1 MNWLKQLFTRRR
13 RYDDLSVSIQE
24 HLHERIDE
32 LVEEG
37 MPRKEAERTARRE
50 FGNTALLEERSR
62 EVWQWQ
68 RVESLVVDLKH
79 VFRRLGRSP
88 GFAITVVLT
97 LAIGI
102 GANTAV
108 FSVLNS
114 VLLRALPYPEPQQLV
129 SLHLNAPGAA
139 GLGEFRSELRLSA
152 SMYFTFVK
160 HNRTFQSLGVWGPG
174 TASITGL
181 AQPEQ
186 VNTAQVSGGVLETL
200 NVPALTGQWLTA
212 ADQDSHGLGRVMLS
226 YGYWQRR
233 FGGDPSAVGR
243 TISVNSQPRVIAG
256 VMPRGFKI
264 VNYDFDLLVPMALD
278 PVNEQLA
285 GFAYRG
291 IARLRPGVGIPQ
303 ANADLARLIN
313 VWMDSWSNGPGT
325 DSHWYVRWKI
335 TPALEPLKQTVVGS
349 IQAVLWVVMATI
361 GVVMLIAC
369 TNVANLLLVRAD
381 ARQQELAVRS
391 ALGAGRWRIARELLL
406 ESMTLGLLG
415 GATGV
420 AVAYAGLHLLTTIGP
435 GQLPRLSEI
444 SLDGW
449 SIAFTLVLSVL
460 SGLFFGAIPALRY
473 LPSRQRT
480 PLPGSMLGSMRTASV
495 SRERQRGRNL
505 LVVAQVAMAL
515 VLLIGA
521 VLMIRTFLAMRNVD
535 PGFSDPKSLQVMR
548 LSVPETLM
556 SDATTVEHMQNAI
569 LDKLA
574 AIPGVSSTGFAA
586 SVPMSGAEPSWN
598 EILVEGKINE
608 GDNPPM
614 RLFNYI
620 SPGYFHTAGTRFI
633 AGRDFTWAEIY
644 NVKRIC
650 ILSES
655 LAREVWGSPQAAIG
669 KRLHQSLGEPFYEVV
684 GVVQDVRENG
694 VDQVSPATVYWP
706 SLIINPFY
714 NDGKL
719 SAWRTVY
726 FAMRTPR
733 AGTQTLINEMQQ
745 AVWSVNSNL
754 PVADISTMQDI
765 YGDSMARTSFT
776 LVMLGIAGTMALA
789 LGILGIYGVISY
801 AVSQRRREI
810 GIRMALGAKK
820 NELVWMFVRSAL
832 VLTGIGTAVGL
843 GAAAGLMRLMRTLLF
858 GISPLDPLTFLAV
871 PVALVVAAALA
882 SYLPARRT
890 SAVDP
895 VEALRAE

>member
-1 MNWLKQLFTRRR
+1 MPHFPRFFSRKH
-13 RYDDLSVSIQE
+13 RYDDISVSIQE
-24 HLHERIDE
+24 HIAERIDE
-32 LVEEG
+32 LMDEG
-37 MPRKEAERTARRE
+37 HLRTEAEHIARRE
-50 FGNTALLEERSR
+50 FGNTTLLQERSR

-68 RVESLVVDLKH
+68 KLESLLMDLKH
-79 VFRRLGRSP
+79 IARRLSRSP

-114 VLLRALPYPEPQQLV
+114 VLLRPLPYPEPEQLV
-129 SLHLNAPGAA
+129 SLHLDAPGAP
-139 GLGEFRSELRLSA
+139 GLAEFRSELRLSA
-152 SMYFTFVK
+152 SMYFTFAR

-186 VNTAQVSGGVLETL
+186 INTAYISGGVLETL

-212 ADQDSHGLGRVMLS
+212 TDQDTHGLGRVMLS

-233 FGGDPSAVGR
+233 FGGDPGVVGR
-243 TISVNSQPRVIAG
+243 TINVNSQPRVIAG
-256 VMPRGFKI
+256 VMPRGFKV
-264 VNYDFDLLVPMALD
+264 VNYDFDLLVPLAFD
-278 PVNEQLA
+278 PVKESLA
-285 GFAYRG
+285 GFGFRG
-291 IARLRPGVGIPQ
+291 IARLRPGVAIPQ
-303 ANADLARLIN
+303 ANADVARLLN
-313 VWMDSWSNGPGT
+313 VWMDSWTNGPGS
-325 DSHWYVRWKI
+325 DPHWYLRWKI
-335 TPALEPLKQTVVGS
+335 APAIQPLKEAVVGS
-349 IQAVLWVVMATI
+349 IHTVLWVVMATI

-406 ESMTLGLLG
+406 ESLTLGLLG
-415 GATGV
+415 GAAGV
-420 AVAYAGLHLLTTIGP
+420 AVAYAGLHLLTSIGP
-435 GQLPRLSEI
+435 EELPRLSEI
-444 SLDGW
+444 SLDGR
-449 SIAFTLVLSVL
+449 SIAFTVILSVL
-460 SGLFFGAIPALRY
+460 SGLFFGAIPVLRY
-473 LPSRQRT
+473 LPSRQRV
-480 PLPGSMLGSMRTASV
+480 PLLGAMRTASV

-505 LVVAQVAMAL
+505 LVMAQVAMAL

-535 PGFSDPKSLQVMR
+535 PGFSDPSSLQVMR
-548 LSVPETLM
+548 LSIPETLV
-556 SDATTVEHMQNAI
+556 SDATTVARMQNSI
-569 LDKLA
+569 IDKLA
-574 AIPGVSSTGFAA
+574 AIPGVSSAGFAA

-633 AGRDFTWAEIY
+633 AGRDFTWAETY
-644 NVKRIC
+644 QVKLIC

-669 KRLHQSLGEPFYEVV
+669 KRLHQSPGEPWYEVV

-706 SLIINPFY
+706 SLISNPYY

-726 FAMRTPR
+726 FAMRTNR
-733 AGTQTLINEMQQ
+733 AGTQTFINEMQQ

-765 YGDSMARTSFT
+765 YGESMARTSFT
-776 LVMLGIAGTMALA
+776 LVMLAIAGTMALA

-801 AVSQRRREI
+801 AVSQRTREI

-820 NELVWMFVRSAL
+820 SELSWMFVRSAL
-832 VLTGIGTAVGL
+832 VLTGVGTAVGL
-843 GAAAGLMRLMRTLLF
+843 GAAAALMRLMRTLLF
-858 GISPLDPLTFLAV
+858 GISPLDPITFAAV
-871 PVALVVAAALA
+871 PVILVAAAALA

-890 SAVDP
+890 AAINP

>member
-1 MNWLKQLFTRRR
+1 MKWPFFSRHR

-24 HLHERIDE
+24 HIDERIDE
-32 LVEEG
+32 LMEEG
-37 MPRKEAERTARRE
+37 MSHNEAERTARRD
-50 FGNTALLEERSR
+50 FGNVTLLRERSR

-68 RVESLVVDLKH
+68 RVESVLVDLKH
-79 VFRRLGRSP
+79 VCRRLGRSP

-114 VLLRALPYPEPQQLV
+114 VLLRPLPYPEPQQLV
-129 SLHLNAPGAA
+129 SLHLDAPGAP
-139 GLGEFRSELRLSA
+139 GLAEFRNELRLSA
-152 SMYFTFVK
+152 SMYFTFAT
-160 HNRTFQSLGVWGPG
+160 HNRVFQSVGMWGPG
-174 TASITGL
+174 TASITGI

-186 VNTAQVSGGVLETL
+186 VNTAQISGGVLETL
-200 NVPALTGQWLTA
+200 NVPAFTGQWLTA
-212 ADQDSHGLGRVMLS
+212 ADQDAHGLGRVMLS

-233 FGGDPSAVGR
+233 FGGDPSVVGR

-278 PVNEQLA
+278 PVKEILA

-291 IARLRPGVGIPQ
+291 IARLRPGVAIPQ
-303 ANADLARLIN
+303 ANADVARLLN
-313 VWMDSWSNGPGT
+313 VWMDSWSNGP
-325 DSHWYVRWKI
+325 DSDPRWYLRWQI
-335 TPALEPLKQTVVGS
+335 TPALQPLKDTVVGS
-349 IQAVLWVVMATI
+349 IRAVLWVVMGTI

-381 ARQQELAVRS
+381 GRQQELAVRS
-391 ALGAGRWRIARELLL
+391 ALGAGQWRIARELLL
-406 ESMTLGLLG
+406 ESVTLGLLG
-415 GATGV
+415 GAAGV
-420 AVAYAGLHLLTTIGP
+420 AVAYAGLRLLTAVGP
-435 GQLPRLSEI
+435 VDLPRLSEI

-449 SIAFTLVLSVL
+449 SVGFTVILSVL
-460 SGLFFGAIPALRY
+460 SGLFFGAVPVLRY
-473 LPSRQRT
+473 LPSRHGI
-480 PLPGSMLGSMRTASV
+480 PLLGAMRTASV

-535 PGFSDPKSLQVMR
+535 PGFSDPASLQVMR
-548 LSVPETLM
+548 LTIPETLVRD
-556 SDATTVEHMQNAI
+556 STTVVRMQNSI

-574 AIPGVSSTGFAA
+574 AIPGVSSAGFAA
-586 SVPMSGAEPSWN
+586 SVPMSGAEPAWD
-598 EILVEGKINE
+598 EILIEGKNYE

-614 RLFNYI
+614 RLYNYV
-620 SPGYFHTAGTRFI
+620 SPGYFHTAGTRLV

-644 NVKRIC
+644 SVRPIG

-655 LAREVWGSPQAAIG
+655 LARELWGSPQAAIG
-669 KRLHQSLGEPFYEVV
+669 RRFQEFQGTPWHEVV

-706 SLIINPFY
+706 SLMVDSSAP
-714 NDGKL
+714 GKL
-719 SAWRTVY
+719 GAWRSVY
-726 FAMRTPR
+726 FAMRSNR
-733 AGTQTLINEMQQ
+733 AGTQTFINEMQQ

-765 YGDSMARTSFT
+765 YSESMARTSFT
-776 LVMLGIAGTMALA
+776 LVMLAIAGTMALA

-801 AVSQRRREI
+801 AVSQRTREI

-832 VLTGIGTAVGL
+832 VLTGVGTAVGL
-843 GAAAGLMRLMRTLLF
+843 GAAAALMRLMRTLLF
-858 GISPLDPLTFLAV
+858 GISPLDPVTFIAV
-871 PVALVVAAALA
+871 PIALVVAAVLA

-890 SAVDP
+890 TAIDP
-895 VEALRAE
+895 VEALRVE